1 MSKSIYIYGASG
13 HGLVV
18 ADIAKSCGYEDI
30 VFLDDD
36 NSKGFLTF
44 DDIKENRDYHIA
56 FGIGN
61 NQIREKLYK
70 KVKENGF
77 FTPILIH
84 PSSIISPSAR
94 IEEGTVVMPNVVVN
108 AKVYIGKCAILN
120 SSRVVEHECMIG
132 DFVHISP
139 KVSIAGDVRIGDFTH
154 IGIGSNVIQGIIIG
168 SNVIVGGGSM
178 VIRNIDDNQKVVG
191 VPARL
196 ISSTSNRGGVNCSF
210 YFPSVRRAS

>member
-18 ADIAKSCGYEDI
+18 ADIARACGYEDI

-36 NSKGFLTF
+36 KNKGFLTF

-61 NQIREKLYK
+61 NQIRAKLYK

-77 FTPILIH
+77 FTPTLIH
-84 PSSIISPSAR
+84 PSSIISPSAK
-94 IEEGTVVMPNVVVN
+94 IEECTVIMPNVVVN
-108 AKVYIGKCAILN
+108 TKAYIGKCVILN
-120 SSRVVEHECMIG
+120 SSCVVEHECTIK

-139 KVSIAGDVRIGDFTH
+139 KVAIAGDVRIGEFTH
-154 IGIGSNVIQGIIIG
+154 IGIGSSIIQCLKIGKNSIIG
-168 SNVIVGGGSM
+168 AGST
-178 VIRNIDDNQKVVG
+178 VVKNIGNFKKAYGNPCKEKGNIDE
-191 VPARL
+191 
-196 ISSTSNRGGVNCSF
+196 
-210 YFPSVRRAS
+210 

>member
-18 ADIAKSCGYEDI
+18 ADIAKSCGYENI

-36 NSKGFLTF
+36 TSKGFLTF

-108 AKVYIGKCAILN
+108 AKAYIGKCAILN
-120 SSRVVEHECMIG
+120 SSCVVEHESVIG

-139 KVSIAGDVRIGDFTH
+139 KVAIAGDVRIGDFTH
-154 IGIGSNVIQGIIIG
+154 IGIGSSVIQCLEIGKNSIIG
-168 SNVIVGGGSM
+168 SGS
-178 VIRNIDDNQKVVG
+178 VVVKNIRDFKKAYGNPCKEKGNIDE
-191 VPARL
+191 
-196 ISSTSNRGGVNCSF
+196 
-210 YFPSVRRAS
+210 

>member
-18 ADIAKSCGYEDI
+18 ADIAKSWGYEDI

-77 FTPILIH
+77 STPTLIH
-84 PSSIISPSAR
+84 PISIISSSAR

-108 AKVYIGKCAILN
+108 AKAYIGKCVILN
-120 SSRVVEHECMIG
+120 SSCVVEHESIIG

-139 KVSIAGDVRIGDFTH
+139 KVAIAGDVKIGNFTH
-154 IGIGSNVIQGIIIG
+154 IGIGSSVIQCLEIGKNSIIG
-168 SNVIVGGGSM
+168 AGS
-178 VIRNIDDNQKVVG
+178 VVVKNIADFKKAYGNPCKEKGNIDE
-191 VPARL
+191 
-196 ISSTSNRGGVNCSF
+196 
-210 YFPSVRRAS
+210 

>member
-1 MSKSIYIYGASG
+1 MSKRIYIYGASG

-18 ADIAKSCGYEDI
+18 ADVAKSYGYEDI

-61 NQIREKLYK
+61 NQIRAKLYK

-77 FTPILIH
+77 STPILIH
-84 PSSIISPSAR
+84 PSSIISSSAI

-108 AKVYIGKCAILN
+108 AKAYIGKCVILN
-120 SSRVVEHECMIG
+120 SSCVVEHESIIG

-139 KVSIAGDVRIGDFTH
+139 KVSIAGDVKIGNFTH
-154 IGIGSNVIQGIIIG
+154 IGIG

-178 VIRNIDDNQKVVG
+178 VIRNIDDNHKVVG
-191 VPARL
+191 IPAHP
-196 ISSTSNRGGVNCSF
+196 IASNKGGVNCSF
-210 YFPSVRRAS
+210 CFPTLRRAS

>member
-18 ADIAKSCGYEDI
+18 ADVAKSCGYEDI

-36 NSKGFLTF
+36 KSKGFLAF

-84 PSSIISPSAR
+84 PSSIISSSAR

-108 AKVYIGKCAILN
+108 AKSYIGKCVILN
-120 SSRVVEHECMIG
+120 SSCVVEHESIIG

-139 KVSIAGDVRIGDFTH
+139 KVAIAGDVRIGDFTH
-154 IGIGSNVIQGIIIG
+154 IGIGSSVIQCLEIGKNSIIG
-168 SNVIVGGGSM
+168 AGS
-178 VIRNIDDNQKVVG
+178 VVVKNIRDFKKAYGNPCKEIGNIDE
-191 VPARL
+191 
-196 ISSTSNRGGVNCSF
+196 
-210 YFPSVRRAS
+210 

>member
-1 MSKSIYIYGASG
+1 MSKNIYIYGGSG

-36 NSKGFLTF
+36 KSKGFLAF

-61 NQIREKLYK
+61 NKIRAKLYK

-84 PSSIISPSAR
+84 PSSIISSSAR
-94 IEEGTVVMPNVVVN
+94 IEEGTVIMPNVVVN
-108 AKVYIGKCAILN
+108 AKAYIGKCVILN
-120 SSRVVEHECMIG
+120 SSCVVEHESIIG

-139 KVSIAGDVRIGDFTH
+139 KVAIAGDIKVGEFTH
-154 IGIGSNVIQGIIIG
+154 IGIGSSVIQCLNIGKNSIIG
-168 SNVIVGGGSM
+168 AGS
-178 VIRNIDDNQKVVG
+178 VV
-191 VPARL
+191 
-196 ISSTSNRGGVNCSF
+196 VNSIGDFKKAYGNPCKEA
-210 YFPSVRRAS
+210 VV

>member
-36 NSKGFLTF
+36 KSKGFLAF

-70 KVKENGF
+70 KVRENGF
-77 FTPILIH
+77 AIPTLIH
-84 PSSIISPSAR
+84 PSSIISSSAR

-108 AKVYIGKCAILN
+108 AKAYIGKCVILN
-120 SSRVVEHECMIG
+120 SSCVVEHESIIG

-139 KVSIAGDVRIGDFTH
+139 KVAIAGDVKIGNFTH
-154 IGIGSNVIQGIIIG
+154 IGIGSSIIQCLEIGKNSVIGAG
-168 SNVIVGGGSM
+168 SVVVKNIPDFRKAYGNPCKEKG
-178 VIRNIDDNQKVVG
+178 NIDE
-191 VPARL
+191 
-196 ISSTSNRGGVNCSF
+196 
-210 YFPSVRRAS
+210 

>member
-18 ADIAKSCGYEDI
+18 ADIARACGYDDV
-30 VFLDDD
+30 VFVDDD
-36 NSKGFLTF
+36 KSKGFLTF

-77 FTPILIH
+77 STPILIH
-84 PSSIISPSAR
+84 PSSIISSSAK

-108 AKVYIGKCAILN
+108 AKAYIGKCVILN
-120 SSRVVEHECMIG
+120 SSCVVEHESIIG

-139 KVSIAGDVRIGDFTH
+139 KVAIAGNVKIGDFTH
-154 IGIGSNVIQGIIIG
+154 IGIGSSIIQCLEIGKNSIIG
-168 SNVIVGGGSM
+168 AGS
-178 VIRNIDDNQKVVG
+178 VVVKNIRDFKKAYGNPCKEKGNIDE
-191 VPARL
+191 
-196 ISSTSNRGGVNCSF
+196 
-210 YFPSVRRAS
+210 

>member
-18 ADIAKSCGYEDI
+18 ADVAKSCGYEDI

-36 NSKGFLTF
+36 KSKGFLAF

-61 NQIREKLYK
+61 NQIRAKLYK

-77 FTPILIH
+77 FTPTLIH
-84 PSSIISPSAR
+84 TSSIISPSAK

-108 AKVYIGKCAILN
+108 AKAYIGKCVILN
-120 SSRVVEHECMIG
+120 SSCVVEHESIIG

-139 KVSIAGDVRIGDFTH
+139 KVSIAGDVKIGDFTH
-154 IGIGSNVIQGIIIG
+154 IGIGSSIIQCLEIGKNSIIG
-168 SNVIVGGGSM
+168 AGS
-178 VIRNIDDNQKVVG
+178 VVVKNIPDFKKSYGNPCKEIGNIDE
-191 VPARL
+191 
-196 ISSTSNRGGVNCSF
+196 
-210 YFPSVRRAS
+210 

>member
-1 MSKSIYIYGASG
+1 MSKRIYIYGASG

-18 ADIAKSCGYEDI
+18 ADVAKSCGYENI

-36 NSKGFLTF
+36 KSKGFLTF

-77 FTPILIH
+77 FTPTLIH
-84 PSSIISPSAR
+84 TSSIISPSAK
-94 IEEGTVVMPNVVVN
+94 IEEGTVIMPNVVVN
-108 AKVYIGKCAILN
+108 AKAYIGKCVILN
-120 SSRVVEHECMIG
+120 SSCVVEHESIIG

-154 IGIGSNVIQGIIIG
+154 IGIGSSVIQCLEIGKNSIIG
-168 SNVIVGGGSM
+168 AGS
-178 VIRNIDDNQKVVG
+178 VVVKNIGDFKKAYGNPCKEIGNIDE
-191 VPARL
+191 
-196 ISSTSNRGGVNCSF
+196 
-210 YFPSVRRAS
+210 

>member
-1 MSKSIYIYGASG
+1 MSKRIYIYGASG

-18 ADIAKSCGYEDI
+18 ADVAKSCGYENI

-36 NSKGFLTF
+36 KSKGFLAF

-61 NQIREKLYK
+61 NQIRAKLYK
-70 KVKENGF
+70 KVRENGF
-77 FTPILIH
+77 AIPTLIH

-108 AKVYIGKCAILN
+108 AKAYIGKCVILN
-120 SSRVVEHECMIG
+120 SSCVVEHESIIG

-139 KVSIAGDVRIGDFTH
+139 KVAIAGDVKIGDFTH
-154 IGIGSNVIQGIIIG
+154 IGIGSSIIQCLEIGKNSIIG
-168 SNVIVGGGSM
+168 AGSVVVKNIADFKKVYGNPCKEVG
-178 VIRNIDDNQKVVG
+178 NIDE
-191 VPARL
+191 
-196 ISSTSNRGGVNCSF
+196 
-210 YFPSVRRAS
+210 

>member
-18 ADIAKSCGYEDI
+18 ADVAKSCGYENI

-36 NSKGFLTF
+36 TSKGFLTF

-77 FTPILIH
+77 STPTLIH
-84 PSSIISPSAR
+84 PSSIISSSAR

-108 AKVYIGKCAILN
+108 AKAYIGKCAILN
-120 SSRVVEHECMIG
+120 SSCVVEHESVIG

-139 KVSIAGDVRIGDFTH
+139 KVAIAGDVRIGDFTH
-154 IGIGSNVIQGIIIG
+154 IGIGSSVIQCLEIGKNSIIG
-168 SNVIVGGGSM
+168 SGS
-178 VIRNIDDNQKVVG
+178 VVVKNIRDFKKAYGNPCKEKGNIDE
-191 VPARL
+191 
-196 ISSTSNRGGVNCSF
+196 
-210 YFPSVRRAS
+210 

>member
-1 MSKSIYIYGASG
+1 MSKRIYIYGASG

-18 ADIAKSCGYEDI
+18 ADVAKSCGYEDI

-36 NSKGFLTF
+36 KSKGFLAF

-70 KVKENGF
+70 KVRENGF
-77 FTPILIH
+77 AIPTLIH
-84 PSSIISPSAR
+84 PSSIISSSAR

-108 AKVYIGKCAILN
+108 AKAYIGKCVILN
-120 SSRVVEHECMIG
+120 SSCVVEHESIIG

-154 IGIGSNVIQGIIIG
+154 IGIGSSIIQCLEIGKNSVIGAG
-168 SNVIVGGGSM
+168 SVVVKNIPDFKKAYGNPCKEKG
-178 VIRNIDDNQKVVG
+178 NIDE
-191 VPARL
+191 
-196 ISSTSNRGGVNCSF
+196 
-210 YFPSVRRAS
+210 

>member
-1 MSKSIYIYGASG
+1 MSKRIYIYGASG

-18 ADIAKSCGYEDI
+18 ADVAKSCGYEDI

-36 NSKGFLTF
+36 KSKGFLTF

-70 KVKENGF
+70 KVRENGF
-77 FTPILIH
+77 AIPTLIH
-84 PSSIISPSAR
+84 PSSIISSSAR

-108 AKVYIGKCAILN
+108 AKAYIGKCVILN
-120 SSRVVEHECMIG
+120 SSCVVEHECMIG

-139 KVSIAGDVRIGDFTH
+139 KVAIAGDVRIGDFTH
-154 IGIGSNVIQGIIIG
+154 IGIGSSVIQCLEIGKNSIIG
-168 SNVIVGGGSM
+168 SGS
-178 VIRNIDDNQKVVG
+178 VVVKNIRDFKKAYGNPCKEIGNIDE
-191 VPARL
+191 
-196 ISSTSNRGGVNCSF
+196 
-210 YFPSVRRAS
+210 

>member
-1 MSKSIYIYGASG
+1 MSKNIYIYGASG

-18 ADIAKSCGYEDI
+18 ADIAKSCGYENI

-36 NSKGFLTF
+36 TSKGFLKF
-44 DDIKENRDYHIA
+44 EDIKENRDYHIS

-108 AKVYIGKCAILN
+108 AKAYIGKCVILN
-120 SSRVVEHECMIG
+120 SSCVVEHESIIG

-139 KVSIAGDVRIGDFTH
+139 KVAIAGNVRIGDFTH
-154 IGIGSNVIQGIIIG
+154 IGIGSSVIQCLEIG
-168 SNVIVGGGSM
+168 KNSIVGAGSI
-178 VIRNIDDNQKVVG
+178 VVKNIADFKKVYGNPCKEEGNIDE
-191 VPARL
+191 
-196 ISSTSNRGGVNCSF
+196 
-210 YFPSVRRAS
+210 

>member
-1 MSKSIYIYGASG
+1 MSKRIYIYGASG

-18 ADIAKSCGYEDI
+18 ADVAKSCGYEDI

-36 NSKGFLTF
+36 KSKGFLAF
-44 DDIKENRDYHIA
+44 DDIKENIDYHIA

-108 AKVYIGKCAILN
+108 AKAYIGKCVILN
-120 SSRVVEHECMIG
+120 SSCVVEHESIIG

-139 KVSIAGDVRIGDFTH
+139 KVAIAGDVKIGNFTH
-154 IGIGSNVIQGIIIG
+154 IGIGSSVIQCLEIGKNSIIG
-168 SNVIVGGGSM
+168 AGSVVVKNIADFKKVYGNPCKEVG
-178 VIRNIDDNQKVVG
+178 NIDE
-191 VPARL
+191 
-196 ISSTSNRGGVNCSF
+196 
-210 YFPSVRRAS
+210 

>member
-18 ADIAKSCGYEDI
+18 ADVAKSCGYEDI

-36 NSKGFLTF
+36 KSKGFLTF

-77 FTPILIH
+77 STPTLIH
-84 PSSIISPSAR
+84 PSSIISSSAR

-108 AKVYIGKCAILN
+108 AKAYIGKCVILN
-120 SSRVVEHECMIG
+120 SSCVVEHESIIG

-139 KVSIAGDVRIGDFTH
+139 KVAIAGNVRIGDFTH
-154 IGIGSNVIQGIIIG
+154 IGIGSSVIQCLEIG
-168 SNVIVGGGSM
+168 KNSIVGAGSI
-178 VIRNIDDNQKVVG
+178 VVKNIADFKKVYGNPCKEVGNIDE
-191 VPARL
+191 
-196 ISSTSNRGGVNCSF
+196 
-210 YFPSVRRAS
+210 

>member
-1 MSKSIYIYGASG
+1 MSKRIYVYGASG

-18 ADIAKSCGYEDI
+18 ADIAKSCGYENI

-36 NSKGFLTF
+36 KSKGFLAF

-84 PSSIISPSAR
+84 PSSIISSSAR

-108 AKVYIGKCAILN
+108 AKVYIGKCVILN
-120 SSRVVEHECMIG
+120 SSCVVEHESIIG

-139 KVSIAGDVRIGDFTH
+139 KVSIAGNVKIGDFTH
-154 IGIGSNVIQGIIIG
+154 IGIGSSIIQFLEIGKNSIIG
-168 SNVIVGGGSM
+168 AGS
-178 VIRNIDDNQKVVG
+178 VVVKNIRDFKKAYGNPCKEIGNIDE
-191 VPARL
+191 
-196 ISSTSNRGGVNCSF
+196 
-210 YFPSVRRAS
+210 